1 MRTAR
6 YRVVPP
12 KSTIAVDFDRRRSI
26 EGEKGKK
33 KKKKKKKRKR
43 RKKKKRR
50 RNTSC
55 RPRLHAV
62 AARGSSASHPRPHAV
77 AARGSPASRPPGD
90 FSPTREERS
99 KRLDGAAVLGTL
111 VADPQEKRPP
121 AAHRSQRP
129 KRRGRRRG
137 VWSTKERTEGA
148 QDGEGGERATTGVGF
163 RLGFQGL
170 AAVLQ

>member
-1 MRTAR
+1 MLFLHL
-6 YRVVPP
+6 Y
-12 KSTIAVDFDRRRSI
+12 TIAFHNDTAQNFAYRSF
-26 EGEKGKK
+26 KLNLDK
-33 KKKKKKKRKR
+33 
-43 RKKKKRR
+43 
-50 RNTSC
+50 
-55 RPRLHAV
+55 
-62 AARGSSASHPRPHAV
+62 
-77 AARGSPASRPPGD
+77 
-90 FSPTREERS
+90 FF
-99 KRLDGAAVLGTL
+99 DGAAVLGTL